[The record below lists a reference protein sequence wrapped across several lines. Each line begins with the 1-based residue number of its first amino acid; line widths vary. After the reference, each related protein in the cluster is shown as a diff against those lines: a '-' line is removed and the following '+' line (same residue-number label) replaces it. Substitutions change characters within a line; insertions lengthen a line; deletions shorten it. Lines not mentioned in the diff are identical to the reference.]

1 MAFTDENIIQ
11 AIVDGKETPDPY
23 IAHLYRDNRAPVMD
37 YVMRNQGQRGDA
49 LEVLHLGILKAFEAI
64 QSGKYQKKGTLNRY
78 ILTICRNLWISR
90 HRKANKVIRLAEGE
104 ADSIPDDSDDGFTI
118 LVKEDQLRICRN
130 LLGRMG
136 EKCRKILLWAEGEGR
151 PMKWI
156 AQSLGYSGPQVAMN
170 KKSSCKKKLM
180 DLVRKHPEYTT
191 LIHEI
196 IRN

>member
-1 MAFTDENIIQ
+1 M
-11 AIVDGKETPDPY
+11 K
-23 IAHLYRDNRAPVMD
+23 
-37 YVMRNQGQRGDA
+37 
-49 LEVLHLGILKAFEAI
+49 
-64 QSGKYQKKGTLNRY
+64 KYLLA
-78 ILTICRNLWISR
+78 LTIALVSFSGIFGQISILL
-90 HRKANKVIRLAEGE
+90 V
-104 ADSIPDDSDDGFTI
+104 DDSDDGFTI